1 MEDVVSLTMLP
12 MYGER
17 NTMCLLLEED
27 DEEKFAIS
35 DLYHEGL

>member
-17 NTMCLLLEED
+17 NTMGVLLKRMMKRSLQ
-27 DEEKFAIS
+27 FF
-35 DLYHEGL
+35 